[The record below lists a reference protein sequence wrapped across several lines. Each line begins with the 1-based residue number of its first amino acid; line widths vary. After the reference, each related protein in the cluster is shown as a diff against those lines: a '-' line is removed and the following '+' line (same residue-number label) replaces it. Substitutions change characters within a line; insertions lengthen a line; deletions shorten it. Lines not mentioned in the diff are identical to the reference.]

1 MKRSPECSSAPG
13 DRHDN
18 DAPAV
23 KKQRTTALSPSEN
36 SRAVKTSGL
45 CTLQQEGLLHVQMD
59 DDSKSIRAYPGFMLS
74 ALEKLQMDAHAN
86 DVEIR
91 ISVVV
96 VVGKERSGTS
106 TTVLHGIIGAFGDAV
121 VRYEPCVYGSRT
133 DGIEV
138 SGVLLNGSEAGHI
151 ICVME
156 FHRFMS
162 MNAVEFGSNLQ
173 RLAHT
178 LLADTSIVIAN
189 QCATNRRSLLDTEM
203 LNFISIVSSPADP
216 PTARIISGQ
225 LIWLLR
231 GAQQFRSKEFVS
243 GDEDE
248 LSLPGI
254 DDRSKV
260 CIRTAFPSRYL
271 LHVPAPRSLE
281 LCRNMMSAERAD
293 LPEEYL
299 AGMDLLYSKVRS
311 LGRNNGIPLL
321 TFVQKVKSA
330 CTDLYPI
337 PEKYREMLAA
347 IEKSKYMQLP
357 TDLVRLVLQYC

>member
-178 LLADTSIVIAN
+178 LLADTFHCDRKSMRNEPQVVIRYGDAQFYFN
-189 QCATNRRSLLDTEM
+189 RFFTRRSAYRAH
-203 LNFISIVSSPADP
+203 NFRPAYMAFAWCAAVQVKRVCVWRRRRIV
-216 PTARIISGQ
+216 
-225 LIWLLR
+225 
-231 GAQQFRSKEFVS
+231 
-243 GDEDE
+243 
-248 LSLPGI
+248 
-254 DDRSKV
+254 
-260 CIRTAFPSRYL
+260 PSRY
-271 LHVPAPRSLE
+271 
-281 LCRNMMSAERAD
+281 
-293 LPEEYL
+293 
-299 AGMDLLYSKVRS
+299 
-311 LGRNNGIPLL
+311 
-321 TFVQKVKSA
+321 
-330 CTDLYPI
+330 
-337 PEKYREMLAA
+337 
-347 IEKSKYMQLP
+347 
-357 TDLVRLVLQYC
+357 